1 VTWVKLQR
9 GVAPTRLKQGRAV
22 MRIPPAFRARDYPCG
37 TQLLSSAMFA
47 KRSKQSSQRQP
58 PSDGDS
64 QTDQSGS
71 HSRGDAAEHLEQEV
85 EEARAASQSLRQE
98 LDAALFKIETLEK
111 SYAKQLAA
119 VRDKLASVQ
128 SELNEKNEILSG
140 LGGSHE
146 HTLRELSDALTVI
159 KVLKKQLD
167 QLRKQNAQGGGGHR
181 QRTEKTTKARELLG
195 DDAFGLMP
203 AEGNDNR
210 GATGA
215 SSGDAARPYS
225 GAYTRAS
232 SGDDASDGTINS
244 LIESDGWSER
254 KPRIAGTGQA
264 TAKVEAPE
272 PEPTKAE
279 MLSPDLVFTAND
291 KDEDDR

>member
-1 VTWVKLQR
+1 
-9 GVAPTRLKQGRAV
+9 
-22 MRIPPAFRARDYPCG
+22 
-37 TQLLSSAMFA
+37 MFA
-47 KRSKQSSQRQP
+47 KRSKQSSRRQP
-58 PSDGDS
+58 PTDGGS
-64 QTDQSGS
+64 QTEQSGPE
-71 HSRGDAAEHLEQEV
+71 SRGDARERLESELDEQRAEAQL
-85 EEARAASQSLRQE
+85 LRQE
-98 LDAALFKIETLEK
+98 LDATAFKTETLEK
-111 SYAKQLAA
+111 SYAKQLAE

-167 QLRKQNAQGGGGHR
+167 QLRKQNAQGGNGHR

-210 GATGA
+210 GAAGA
-215 SSGDAARPYS
+215 PSGDTTRPYS
-225 GAYTRAS
+225 GTYARAP
-232 SGDDASDGTINS
+232 SGDDDGTINS

-264 TAKVEAPE
+264 TAKVEAPA
-272 PEPTKAE
+272 PEPTKVE